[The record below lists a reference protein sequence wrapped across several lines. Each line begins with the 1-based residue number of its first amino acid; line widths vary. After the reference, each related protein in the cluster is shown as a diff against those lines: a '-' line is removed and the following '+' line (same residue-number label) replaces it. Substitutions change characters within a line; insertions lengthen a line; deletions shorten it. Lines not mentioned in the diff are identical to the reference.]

1 MSDRTASGASTTAR
15 QLLLVLAAAML
26 LRLAWVGVRYA
37 RNDAWAALPYPDEE
51 AYVLGARSLA
61 AGAGLIDEFGYR
73 ATYMPAYPAFLSLFV
88 IREQGLLWARVVQ
101 ALLAAAVAPATYLL
115 AHEFV
120 RWRAGANTSQA
131 DDKWMSFVPLIAGA
145 LAAADPFLVFFSGLL
160 LTEALYAAALVGG
173 WACVMCAARPKPNP
187 ASHVNDRP
195 EPGSTLAQPSSTSW
209 GLEAAFAGGLL
220 LLLAIMLRP
229 GGAILALAGAAGI
242 VLMRRFS
249 LRGQACAV
257 FLVAVLALGLLPWA
271 YRNARVIGEWRWLTT
286 RGGISLYDGVG
297 PKAGGDS
304 DLAYTKLLPEV
315 RNLSETQWDAWFRE
329 RSWSAIREDPARVAR
344 LGWAKLRRTWSLS
357 PNVAEYR
364 QGTSAKVSLAW
375 MLAVLSSA
383 VVGAWISRRA
393 WGAILL
399 LLTPVILT
407 SLMHMFLVGS
417 VRYRVPVMPMVMV
430 LSATGLAGVMG
441 RWARARVEPDPREPR
456 T

>member
-88 IREQGLLWARVVQ
+88 TREQGLLWARVVQ
-101 ALLAAAVAPATYLL
+101 ALLAAAVAPAAYLL
-115 AHEFV
+115 AREFV
-120 RWRAGANTSQA
+120 RWREDLNASKTHEGT
-131 DDKWMSFVPLIAGA
+131 WLSFVPLIAGA

-173 WACVMCAARPKPNP
+173 WACVMRAARPP
-187 ASHVNDRP
+187 R
-195 EPGSTLAQPSSTSW
+195 PGSAPGLAGPAAT
-209 GLEAAFAGGLL
+209 GNIEAAFCSGLF

-315 RNLSETQWDAWFRE
+315 RNLSETEWDAWFRE

-393 WGAILL
+393 CGAILL